1 MNVAANDA
9 QLRVMIEHPNAWRT
23 YFERWRRVHEMRGD
37 EVGGGYP
44 WVENKSAPF
53 RPARRALPMLNLA
66 LISSAGAY
74 IDGSEPFDTR
84 AAGGDTSFREIPVE
98 VGAEDL
104 KWAARGY
111 DPRAVA
117 EDTNAQAPVARL
129 LEFEGNGIIGQLN
142 PVWWSLCGFIP
153 SAGRFAETT
162 LPQLVERVVRYE
174 VQAALLVPASRLC
187 HQTIS
192 LAARAIE
199 AAGVPT
205 MTLAVD
211 RPVVEQARPPR
222 AAYYPGEF
230 GCVVGKPGW
239 PEYQR
244 RVLDEALRLIE
255 PIDQPS
261 VRNLV
266 VALETEVEVG
276 RGER

>member
-1 MNVAANDA
+1 MCQGQRREGAEEGPDRYARWKQISELRGGDVA
-9 QLRVMIEHPNAWRT
+9 EH
-23 YFERWRRVHEMRGD
+23 
-37 EVGGGYP
+37 YP
-44 WVENKSAPF
+44 WVVNRRAPF

-66 LISSAGAY
+66 LVTSAGAY
-74 IDGSEPFDTR
+74 LDGTEPFDTSIF
-84 AAGGDTSFREIPVE
+84 GGDTSVREIPVE
-98 VGAEDL
+98 VGPGGL
-104 KWAARGY
+104 KWTPRGY
-111 DPRAVA
+111 DVA
-117 EDTNAQAPVARL
+117 HVEEDMNAQVPLDRL
-129 LEFEGNGIIGQLN
+129 KEFQGNGIIGQLN
-142 PVWWSLCGFIP
+142 PVFWSISGFIP
-153 SAGRFAETT
+153 NAARFATT
-162 LPQLVERVVRYE
+162 GLPQLVERVRRYG
-174 VQAALLVPASRLC
+174 VQAVLLVPASRLC

-199 AAGVPT
+199 TAGIPT

-211 RPVVEQARPPR
+211 RTVVEAARPPR

-230 GCVVGKPGW
+230 GCVVGKPNW

-266 VALETEVEVG
+266 VAAATEVEME